1 MMRLRF
7 TALCLICASLVLCA
21 VLSARAQSLGID
33 PLLVERTVSPG
44 SSFSYTVNIQNEDR
58 FEPITLAVSVMDIQ
72 ESLSGVYNLIEAR
85 TTSYSITDW
94 VTFQPSV
101 LTIPP
106 ASEGHINVAISV
118 PRGVS
123 GGRYGAVVVSP
134 NQDVSDQGST
144 SSAIP
149 FTFRMASFIELE
161 TTGGSARREAYVSRF
176 AVQPSSEF
184 FDIRQQAGDDA
195 LVFSAEVTNGGNVH
209 VITRGTVTL
218 QTADGRTV
226 ARFPIGG
233 GRGIILPENT
243 VALRSV
249 LTRGLRPGD
258 YTAKAMIDYGGRRP
272 AVSEISFTIT
282 ESDIQAQEA
291 SAEPLAHFT
300 VDPEEIDV
308 IVRPGALSNTILE
321 ITNRGSEP
329 IQVDS
334 RIVPLAFSLAGEILP
349 EEERGAAP
357 DWITLNPASFTV
369 DPGRS
374 RRVRLM
380 VRPPRDAVGGHYADL
395 ILTSKGEAGTTETG
409 ASILV
414 FAGDE
419 IKKSGTVE
427 VASVW
432 QEGDSIYCDVLFT
445 NTGNYHVSVGLDF
458 VLRRVHEGYIDE
470 ETGRVVPRSTEA
482 LASLTLPPGVNP
494 VLPGTQ
500 RAFSF
505 QIPAALERGE
515 YEIALRADY
524 GGAEPALTQLA
535 FIIEEGVN

>member
-1 MMRLRF
+1 M
-7 TALCLICASLVLCA
+7 
-21 VLSARAQSLGID
+21 
-33 PLLVERTVSPG
+33 LVERTVSPG
-44 SSFSYTVNIQNEDR
+44 SSVSYVVCVQNEDP
-58 FEPITLAVSVMDIQ
+58 FEPITLSVSIADVFEDVNGVYILQ
-72 ESLSGVYNLIEAR
+72 ETGTSPFSLSSWVNFEPKVVTVPPAGEGEI
-85 TTSYSITDW
+85 W
-94 VTFQPSV
+94 VTV
-101 LTIPP
+101 
-106 ASEGHINVAISV
+106 SV
-118 PRGVS
+118 PRGVT
-123 GGRYGAVVVSP
+123 GGRYGAIVLEPYEDPRSHVHEL
-134 NQDVSDQGST
+134 T
-144 SSAIP
+144 AP
-149 FTFRMASFIELE
+149 FTFRMASYIEL
-161 TTGGSARREAYVSRF
+161 TIAAGTLQREAHISNF
-176 AVQPSSEF
+176 SLQPSCEWPAF
-184 FDIRQQAGDDA
+184 RRMVGDEA
-195 LVFSAEVTNGGNVH
+195 LVFTAEVSNVGNVH
-209 VITRGTVTL
+209 VVTRGTISI
-218 QTADGRTV
+218 QTEEGRMV
-226 ARFPIGG
+226 ARFPLGG
-233 GRGIILPENT
+233 GRGVILPDST
-243 VALRSV
+243 VALQSV
-249 LTRGLRPGD
+249 LRRALTPGK
-258 YTAKAMIDYGGRRP
+258 YTAWAIIEYGGRRP

-349 EEERGAAP
+349 EEERGESP

-427 VASVW
+427 VADVW

>member
-1 MMRLRF
+1 M
-7 TALCLICASLVLCA
+7 
-21 VLSARAQSLGID
+21 
-33 PLLVERTVSPG
+33 SPACR
-44 SSFSYTVNIQNEDR
+44 SH
-58 FEPITLAVSVMDIQ
+58 
-72 ESLSGVYNLIEAR
+72 
-85 TTSYSITDW
+85 
-94 VTFQPSV
+94 
-101 LTIPP
+101 P
-106 ASEGHINVAISV
+106 ASS
-118 PRGVS
+118 S
-123 GGRYGAVVVSP
+123 TL
-134 NQDVSDQGST
+134 GS
-144 SSAIP
+144 
-149 FTFRMASFIELE
+149 
-161 TTGGSARREAYVSRF
+161 
-176 AVQPSSEF
+176 
-184 FDIRQQAGDDA
+184 AGDDA
-195 LVFSAEVTNGGNVH
+195 LVFSAEVTNGAMSTSSPVAGDA
-209 VITRGTVTL
+209 
-218 QTADGRTV
+218 QTADTHRSL
-226 ARFPIGG
+226 PIGG

-243 VALRSV
+243 VHSPALPEP
-249 LTRGLRPGD
+249 RPR
-258 YTAKAMIDYGGRRP
+258 YTAKAMIDYGRRP
-272 AVSEISFTIT
+272 AVSKATIT

-494 VLPGTQ
+494 VLPG
-500 RAFSF
+500 
-505 QIPAALERGE
+505 AAGL
-515 YEIALRADY
+515 
-524 GGAEPALTQLA
+524 QLP
-535 FIIEEGVN
+535 NP